1 MKKQEMTRR
10 KYPGK
15 PGKDLKHR
23 LRGSLLAVGPW
34 RSAIDP

>member
-1 MKKQEMTRR
+1 MKKQKMTKR
-10 KYPGK
+10 KIPDEPGN
-15 PGKDLKHR
+15 GLKHR